1 MKSSTEKKVE
11 PIEADAPAARTYCTF
26 RLEGGLFGIDALAVK
41 EIAVLPPITP
51 IPHAPDAVRGCVNL
65 RGQIVLVLDANALL
79 RIGETA
85 IDSATR
91 LIVFRASMGDP
102 FGILADRI
110 GDIVELSDEEI
121 EKREF
126 DAISRENTSASPRED
141 LIAGIGKLDG
151 ELLTI
156 LDGGQLL
163 PHVEAVIEQCV
174 KKAYY

>member
-1 MKSSTEKKVE
+1 MKTLTEQNVE
-11 PIEADAPAARTYCTF
+11 PIEADSQAARTYCTF

-41 EIAVLPPITP
+41 EIAVMPPMTP
-51 IPHAPDAVRGCVNL
+51 IPHAPAAVRGCVNL

-85 IDSATR
+85 IDSLTR
-91 LIVFRASMGDP
+91 LIVFRAHLGDP

-110 GDIVELSDEEI
+110 GDIVELCDNEI
-121 EKREF
+121 EKRISA
-126 DAISRENTSASPRED
+126 AISRENTGDSPQDE

-156 LDGGQLL
+156 LDGGKLL
-163 PHVEAVIEQCV
+163 PHVEAVIEQYV
-174 KKAYY
+174 KKAYH